1 MFSLPI
7 NNNRFYPLL
16 TIALVICGIRAKPAN
31 AEIIFSDNFNY
42 ANGQLAG
49 NNGGTGW
56 ASAWSGG
63 TGATGNLVTNPLPG
77 TVGKSVQIS
86 SSNSLLNQRTL
97 TSPISTSGGNS
108 YYLSFLFNAA
118 PYQPGGFAG
127 VTLSGTDTNLLVGMP
142 GGSGKIGFDWTGY
155 GTAETFNNPSDNAN
169 YLMML
174 KIERFASVNGYAK
187 ATLWATTDL
196 LINGSALETQSSSL
210 VGSIDNDGLEIHS
223 DINVAMVKIEGTY
236 TTGSINLSGLAMAT
250 TANEAVAFTHTAV
263 PEPGTL
269 LLGSLAAAIGGC
281 RVWRN
286 RRNKTL
292 SPSLPTS

>member
-16 TIALVICGIRAKPAN
+16 TIALVICGIRAKTAN

-86 SSNSLLNQRTL
+86 SSNGLTQRTL
-97 TSPISTSGGNS
+97 TSPVSTSGGNS

-118 PYQPGGFAG
+118 PYQSGGNAG
-127 VTLSGTDTNLLVGMP
+127 VTLSGAGTNLLVGMP

-210 VGSIDNDGLEIHS
+210 VGSIDNNGLTIHS
-223 DINVAMVKIEGTY
+223 DINVAMVKIEGDY

>member
-97 TSPISTSGGNS
+97 TCSWAC
-108 YYLSFLFNAA
+108 L
-118 PYQPGGFAG
+118 AG
-127 VTLSGTDTNLLVGMP
+127 AEKLVLIGQAMELL
-142 GGSGKIGFDWTGY
+142 K
-155 GTAETFNNPSDNAN
+155 
-169 YLMML
+169 
-174 KIERFASVNGYAK
+174 
-187 ATLWATTDL
+187 L
-196 LINGSALETQSSSL
+196 LI
-210 VGSIDNDGLEIHS
+210 IHR
-223 DINVAMVKIEGTY
+223 I
-236 TTGSINLSGLAMAT
+236 
-250 TANEAVAFTHTAV
+250 
-263 PEPGTL
+263 TL
-269 LLGSLAAAIGGC
+269 TI
-281 RVWRN
+281 
-286 RRNKTL
+286 
-292 SPSLPTS
+292 